1 MYVYVCVLYI
11 YSLCICDVYACILPS
26 PRVLS
31 RIPSLSLS
39 LSPLFLLRLVT
50 SRDRFTIRRRMRFT
64 LIPAWIFQTCSREKI
79 GRIQEFLHISATTS
93 VANRA
98 KRVGNRNQRREGV
111 HARVCKRG
119 KVLLSRAVL
128 NGSTRQKV
136 CRWRPAVDGP
146 WHFSFFF
153 FSLQEIQAI
162 LFFWELRFFHIHRL
176 SSLLF
181 FIARFWRRIENI
193 RKKINLILR
202 LKRSSSGNLRL
213 DQIFTGCTLLA
224 FLVES
229 DQVPQNESRVNRVK
243 NEPSQV

>member
-1 MYVYVCVLYI
+1 MWCVRVYPPFPARTI
-11 YSLCICDVYACILPS
+11 SHS
-26 PRVLS
+26 F
-31 RIPSLSLS
+31 SLS
-39 LSPLFLLRLVT
+39 LSPFFLLRLVT

-153 FSLQEIQAI
+153 FLSPRYTGNIILLRITVLSYIQTVFPPLFYCTI
-162 LFFWELRFFHIHRL
+162 LTNF
-176 SSLLF
+176 
-181 FIARFWRRIENI
+181 RIENI

-202 LKRSSSGNLRL
+202 LKRSSSG
-213 DQIFTGCTLLA
+213 I
-224 FLVES
+224 
-229 DQVPQNESRVNRVK
+229 
-243 NEPSQV
+243 